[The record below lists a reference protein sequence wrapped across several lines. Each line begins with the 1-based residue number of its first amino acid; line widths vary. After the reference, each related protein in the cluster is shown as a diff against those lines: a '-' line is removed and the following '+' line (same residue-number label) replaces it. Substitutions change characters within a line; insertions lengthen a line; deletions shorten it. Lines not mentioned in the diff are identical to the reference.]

1 MPVSMPEPTTY
12 RGRVEEM
19 MRDWPVGLAFVVLL
33 VAALVRGSATY
44 AIGRG
49 ARSAAA
55 RRSGADR
62 PGPTMARAE
71 RLVRRV
77 GPPAVSLGFLTVGLQ
92 SAINLSAGAMRMP
105 LSRFAPALVVGATLW
120 ATVYT
125 TIGFAVIEAALGRGS
140 WWLLGA
146 VVVAVAVVLAGRAL
160 RRRAR

>member
-1 MPVSMPEPTTY
+1 ML
-12 RGRVEEM
+12 
-19 MRDWPVGLAFVVLL
+19 RDWPVGLAFGVLL
-33 VAALVRGSATY
+33 LAALLRGSATY

-55 RRSGADR
+55 RRSGSDE

-77 GPPAVSLGFLTVGLQ
+77 GPPAGSLGFLTIGLQ

-105 LSRFAPALVVGATLW
+105 LSRFAPALVVGALLW
-120 ATVYT
+120 ATIYT
-125 TIGFAVIEAALGRGS
+125 TIGFAVVEAALGRGS

-146 VVVAVAVVLAGRAL
+146 VLLVVVVVLGGRTL
-160 RRRAR
+160 QRRGR